1 MNSESMDALWA
12 EQRCSVLAD
21 ALGISRE
28 EVQQWVIEDYPDTDS
43 AGPLTGHIVELSDEA
58 PPTLVEK
65 LGGSVIRL
73 PPLPFKQGLEG
84 A

>member
-12 EQRCSVLAD
+12 EQRCAVLAE
-21 ALGISRE
+21 ALGISPE
-28 EVQQWVIEDYPDTDS
+28 EVTQWVIEDYPDTDS
-43 AGPLTGHIVELSDEA
+43 VGPLAGHIVELSDEA
-58 PPTLVEK
+58 PPALVEK
-65 LGGSVIRL
+65 LGGSVVRL

>member
-12 EQRCSVLAD
+12 EQRAAVLAE
-21 ALGISRE
+21 ALGISPE
-28 EVQQWVIEDYPDTDS
+28 EVTQWVIEDYPDTDS
-43 AGPLTGHIVELSDEA
+43 AGSLAGHIVELSDEA
-58 PPTLVEK
+58 PLALVEK
-65 LGGSVIRL
+65 LGGSVVRL